1 MSHMSDTATI
11 RELRNSFTEVR
22 KRLDAEG
29 ELLVTDRGKPRYRLL
44 PYVSPHEKPASEVDY
59 WARLRSY
66 QPRPLTKAQS
76 RKVHAEN
83 RGGR

>member
-1 MSHMSDTATI
+1 MSHMSNTASI

-22 KRLDAEG
+22 KRLEAEG
-29 ELLVTDRGKPRYRLL
+29 EVLITERGKPRYRLS
-44 PYVSPHEKPASEVDY
+44 PYVPPHEKPVSEVDY
-59 WARLRSY
+59 WARLRSH

-83 RGGR
+83 RGER